1 MEAPLCLTADAD
13 LAQVAAERGID
24 FFLVAFVDV
33 RGVLRSKMVPAAAIS
48 MIQKDGAGFAPGAA
62 WLNNGPE
69 AADMV
74 AIPDPTTLIQVP
86 FQKELGFVIGDCYID
101 GKKVEDSP
109 RWVLKEQIAKAAAKG
124 YVFKTGVEPEFFL
137 LSPGEGLAISDP
149 RDTQAKP
156 CYDAQA
162 MMRRYGLLKE
172 IVDSLNA
179 AGYGVY
185 QCDHEDANGQFE
197 INWHYKDCL
206 TTADRH
212 VFFKWVVK
220 TLAEKHGYRASFMPR
235 PFLSAPGNG
244 CHCHCSLWSGSTN
257 LFEGSDAG
265 QDLPDALRALGLSAL
280 ALQFL
285 GGVLSKAGSLCA
297 VTNPT
302 VNSYKRLADIPSSTG
317 STWAPN
323 RISFSGNNRTH
334 MVRVPG
340 SDRFEVRV
348 ADGAVNPY
356 LLPAVLLAAGLWGL
370 DGKVSPKRFFFDPS
384 VNMYAI
390 PKGAPE
396 ISELPTMPQCLLD
409 ALRAM
414 EADADLTGMLGAKF
428 TESFQKLKKD
438 EWSEYA
444 HHLSAWELQNTL
456 DC

>member
-1 MEAPLCLTADAD
+1 
-13 LAQVAAERGID
+13 
-24 FFLVAFVDV
+24 VDV
-33 RGVLRSKMVPAAAIS
+33 RGVLRSKVVPAAAIS
-48 MIQKDGAGFAPGAA
+48 IIQRDGAGFAPGAA

-86 FQKELGFVIGDCYID
+86 FQKELGFVMSDCYID

-109 RWVLKEQIAKAAAKG
+109 RWVLKEQIAKAEAKG

-137 LSPGEGLAISDP
+137 LSPAEGLAISDP

-162 MMRRYGLLKE
+162 MMRRYSLLKE

-197 INWHYKDCL
+197 INWHYRDCL
-206 TTADRH
+206 TTADQH

-220 TLAEKHGYRASFMPR
+220 TLAEKHGLRATFMPR
-235 PFLSAPGNG
+235 PFVTTSGNG
-244 CHCHCSLWSGSTN
+244 CHCHCSLWTGDTN
-257 LFEGSDAG
+257 VFKGSDAG
-265 QDLPDALRALGLSAL
+265 EDLPDSLRALGLSAL
-280 ALQFL
+280 ALQFM
-285 GGVLSKAGSLCA
+285 GGILSKAGAFCA

-302 VNSYKRLADIPSSTG
+302 VNSYKRLSDIPSSTG

-323 RISFSGNNRTH
+323 RVSFSGNNRTH
-334 MVRVPG
+334 MVRVPA

-356 LLPAVLLAAGLWGL
+356 LLPAVLLAAGMWGL
-370 DGKVSPKRFFFDPS
+370 DGKVSPKRFFFEPS

-390 PKGAPE
+390 PKGASE
-396 ISELPTMPQCLLD
+396 ISELPTMPENLLD

-414 EADADLTGMLGAKF
+414 AADADLTAMFGAKF
-428 TESFQKLKKD
+428 TESFQKLKKA

>member
-1 MEAPLCLTADAD
+1 PLRIPLPSLPLPAPAPPRLRMASPSVVRDHLRM
-13 LAQVAAERGID
+13 AA
-24 FFLVAFVDV
+24 
-33 RGVLRSKMVPAAAIS
+33 M
-48 MIQKDGAGFAPGAA
+48 
-62 WLNNGPE
+62 
-69 AADMV
+69 
-74 AIPDPTTLIQVP
+74 
-86 FQKELGFVIGDCYID
+86 
-101 GKKVEDSP
+101 
-109 RWVLKEQIAKAAAKG
+109 
-124 YVFKTGVEPEFFL
+124 
-137 LSPGEGLAISDP
+137 
-149 RDTQAKP
+149 
-156 CYDAQA
+156 
-162 MMRRYGLLKE
+162 
-172 IVDSLNA
+172 
-179 AGYGVY
+179 
-185 QCDHEDANGQFE
+185 
-197 INWHYKDCL
+197 
-206 TTADRH
+206 
-212 VFFKWVVK
+212 
-220 TLAEKHGYRASFMPR
+220 
-235 PFLSAPGNG
+235 
-244 CHCHCSLWSGSTN
+244 
-257 LFEGSDAG
+257 
-265 QDLPDALRALGLSAL
+265 AL
-280 ALQFL
+280 AALAR
-285 GGVLSKAGSLCA
+285 GGRGPARRG
-297 VTNPT
+297 
-302 VNSYKRLADIPSSTG
+302 DWTG